1 LQSFIIITNVR
12 LFLWHYKIN
21 QAQVQKSYKKTNK
34 VPVHIN
40 ENRERRNYK

>member
-21 QAQVQKSYKKTNK
+21 QAQVQKSYKKTNS
-34 VPVHIN
+34 PGAHQ
-40 ENRERRNYK
+40 REQRAS